1 MDWYFVPTPKS
12 VQQTYFFNSV
22 GVSRVF
28 DVLRYFD
35 RTIIDTFENL
45 VKDQNTSSSKIL

>member
-1 MDWYFVPTPKS
+1 MELFRTESEIGTMIYFS
-12 VQQTYFFNSV
+12 EIV
-22 GVSRVF
+22 GVF

-45 VKDQNTSSSKIL
+45 VKDQKYLEQQNIVNS